1 MSALL
6 DGLSAAPV
14 QANVIE
20 PEFLDSSV
28 FDYTRSSALAAR
40 NNILQTT
47 AVVLAIAA
55 LVATVVI
62 AFAS

>member
-1 MSALL
+1 M
-6 DGLSAAPV
+6 